1 MNNNPFNPSFGK
13 MPSIFLKRGSLSQ
26 RIINELNRENS
37 PFQTS
42 LIYGQRGSGKTTL
55 MSEIAS
61 KLEKIRIG
69 SLLI

>member
-26 RIINELNRENS
+26 RIISELNRENS

-42 LIYGQRGSGKTTL
+42 LIYG
-55 MSEIAS
+55 
-61 KLEKIRIG
+61 
-69 SLLI
+69 

>member
-26 RIINELNRENS
+26 RIISELNRENS

-42 LIYGQRGSGKTTL
+42 LIYGQRGSGKL
-55 MSEIAS
+55 LSCL
-61 KLEKIRIG
+61 KLLQNLKKIRIG